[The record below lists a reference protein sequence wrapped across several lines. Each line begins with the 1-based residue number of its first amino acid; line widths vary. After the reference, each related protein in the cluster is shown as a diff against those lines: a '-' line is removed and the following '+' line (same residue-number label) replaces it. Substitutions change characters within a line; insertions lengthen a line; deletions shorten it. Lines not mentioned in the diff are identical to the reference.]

1 MASSLFNKTSTQLNQ
16 NPIMSNVKNMMNMFN
31 FARNPQQTLMNMA
44 QSNPQVQEVLKM
56 CEGKN
61 PKDVFY
67 QKCKDM
73 NIDPNE
79 ILKMMK

>member
-1 MASSLFNKTSTQLNQ
+1 
-16 NPIMSNVKNMMNMFN
+16 MSNVKNMMNMIN
-31 FARNPQQTLMNMA
+31 FARNPQQALMNMA
-44 QSNPQVQEVLKM
+44 ESNPQVQEIMKM

>member
-1 MASSLFNKTSTQLNQ
+1 MFNKTSIQQGQ
-16 NPIMSNVKNMMNMFN
+16 NPIMSNVKNMMNMIN
-31 FARNPQQTLMNMA
+31 FARNPQQALMNMA
-44 QSNPQVQEVLKM
+44 QSNPQVQEVMKM

>member
-16 NPIMSNVKNMMNMFN
+16 NPIMSNVKNMMNM
-31 FARNPQQTLMNMA
+31 A
-44 QSNPQVQEVLKM
+44 QSNPQVQEVMKM

>member
-1 MASSLFNKTSTQLNQ
+1 MFNKTSIQQGQ
-16 NPIMSNVKNMMNMFN
+16 NPIMSNVKNMMNMIN
-31 FARNPQQTLMNMA
+31 FAKNPQQALMSMA
-44 QSNPQVQEVLKM
+44 QSNPQVQEVMKM
-56 CEGKN
+56 CEVKN

>member
-1 MASSLFNKTSTQLNQ
+1 
-16 NPIMSNVKNMMNMFN
+16 MSNVKNMMNMFN

-44 QSNPQVQEVLKM
+44 QSNPQVQEVMKM

-79 ILKMMK
+79 ILKMMKLKAFSYKFNKRKEK